1 MKNLALFLII
11 LLSVLSSFVVL
22 GITENYFYWF
32 LSVIISTIIWG
43 TIFRI
48 VICIF
53 QKKSNKTKKESEIT
67 EESHEKW
74 QKRRQANYK
83 NQRCRGIPCVNL
95 NYNPPFHRG
104 DKGMWQENRP
114 LVTQVSGIRGQQN
127 RPLVTWAVYGRIS
140 PTTAAYDL
148 YVKVFE

>member
-11 LLSVLSSFVVL
+11 ALSVLSSFVVL

-53 QKKSNKTKKESEIT
+53 QEKSNKTKKESEIT
-67 EESHEKW
+67 EESHEK
-74 QKRRQANYK
+74 
-83 NQRCRGIPCVNL
+83 
-95 NYNPPFHRG
+95 
-104 DKGMWQENRP
+104 
-114 LVTQVSGIRGQQN
+114 
-127 RPLVTWAVYGRIS
+127 
-140 PTTAAYDL
+140 
-148 YVKVFE
+148 

>member
-1 MKNLALFLII
+1 LFMKNLALFLII

-67 EESHEKW
+67 EESHEK
-74 QKRRQANYK
+74 
-83 NQRCRGIPCVNL
+83 
-95 NYNPPFHRG
+95 
-104 DKGMWQENRP
+104 
-114 LVTQVSGIRGQQN
+114 
-127 RPLVTWAVYGRIS
+127 
-140 PTTAAYDL
+140 
-148 YVKVFE
+148 